1 MERESL
7 VMNGLQQDAF
17 LVVVIFAND
26 IKADNEYSAMQL

>member
-1 MERESL
+1 MERENL

-26 IKADNEYSAMQL
+26 IKAGNKYTAM